1 MDANLAAGRQT
12 AAGQASGQGT
22 RFWQAVSF
30 LGGSSDVEREVI
42 EVIANQRV
50 SAKSVSGPFTFS
62 DGYAVVAMNE
72 SN

>member
-1 MDANLAAGRQT
+1 MPFWERGGRPPRDKRADKEGDFGKRSVFSANRTMG
-12 AAGQASGQGT
+12 
-22 RFWQAVSF
+22 
-30 LGGSSDVEREVI
+30 EREVI
-42 EVIANQRV
+42 EIIPNQRV